1 VATNRLFAA
10 LLSAALLPA
19 FAQDVEVE
27 PPPAPAPSKASLAVL
42 PFTYHAR
49 SIKVKDGWVEV
60 VRKEFQ
66 TSELTNKL
74 ITALVATRKFDVVE
88 RKRVDDILGEIKL
101 TEQEL
106 TDPARAVEAGKLI
119 GADYMLMGSISL
131 FSVRAEWSR
140 VPNSRHWSRALKSH
154 VIVDM
159 RIVNSRTSKVV
170 AAHKGEVKDI
180 SRTLHD
186 SNDAPPA
193 LEADFVDQ
201 LQRKLCDELVV
212 YTIDSVYPIR
222 IVDSDGLEVSL
233 NRGQGGGLEVGM
245 TLDVLVEGKQI
256 KDPDT
261 GELLGYRQRQIGQI
275 RVTEVEERL
284 THGTVISG
292 EAPFPEGAVCKPVQ
306 KEEAKPETPRGPKW

>member
-1 VATNRLFAA
+1 MGKA
-10 LLSAALLPA
+10 L
-19 FAQDVEVE
+19 
-27 PPPAPAPSKASLAVL
+27 
-42 PFTYHAR
+42 
-49 SIKVKDGWVEV
+49 
-60 VRKEFQ
+60 
-66 TSELTNKL
+66 
-74 ITALVATRKFDVVE
+74 
-88 RKRVDDILGEIKL
+88 
-101 TEQEL
+101 
-106 TDPARAVEAGKLI
+106 
-119 GADYMLMGSISL
+119 GADYFVMGEITI
-131 FSVRAEWSR
+131 FEYTAKR
-140 VPNSRHWSRALKSH
+140 VQAPVSKQWALDEELRLH
-154 VIVDM
+154 VDM